1 MVLSV
6 SFGFYISRLLL
17 NDKPLN
23 PPSPYHPSLRP
34 SDANFNCLKLA
45 QLMPNPFHTVC
56 NCRLSHCLQLLI
68 DFRECLSRVP
78 SLPRSIHILIYRLFY
93 IVLKKIEIKKTMFI
107 LIIEKSHSVC
117 ETGWYFVYLNINYT
131 AILFNRWPLNST
143 VSANRESC
151 HYTWLKSVIRY
162 KCKRHGV
169 VVVGGGCWRRR
180 PLVIDAHPWEPICR
194 GVLSLSPLFILWSI
208 TPSSWRRDILSQT
221 RRRSVW
227 PLHCYY
233 SSSETGLFFFFYC
246 ARFFDEYIGGEC
258 RMGVAECR

>member
-17 NDKPLN
+17 NDEPLN

-34 SDANFNCLKLA
+34 SDANFNCSKLA
-45 QLMPNPFHTVC
+45 QLCPTLSILSVTVDYLTAY
-56 NCRLSHCLQLLI
+56 NDWSTLGS
-68 DFRECLSRVP
+68 LSRVP
-78 SLPRSIHILIYRLFY
+78 SLSRSIHSLIYRLFY
-93 IVLKKIEIKKTMFI
+93 TVLLKIEIKKTIFI
-107 LIIEKSHSVC
+107 IIIEKKSFGLWNWMILCVIK
-117 ETGWYFVYLNINYT
+117 YL
-131 AILFNRWPLNST
+131 T
-143 VSANRESC
+143 VDLWIVQSMREDSC
-151 HYTWLKSVIRY
+151 HYTWHRSVIRC

-194 GVLSLSPLFILWSI
+194 GVLSLSSLFILWSI
-208 TPSSWRRDILSQT
+208 TASSWRRDILSQT

-233 SSSETGLFFFFYC
+233 SSSETGLFFFIVRGFLTNIY
-246 ARFFDEYIGGEC
+246 RGEC